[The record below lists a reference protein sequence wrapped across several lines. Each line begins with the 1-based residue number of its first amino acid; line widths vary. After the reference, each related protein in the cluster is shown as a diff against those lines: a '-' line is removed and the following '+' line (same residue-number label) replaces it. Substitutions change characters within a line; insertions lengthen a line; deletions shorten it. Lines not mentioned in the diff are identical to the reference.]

1 MRHATLVVVLGL
13 CLAACDVPRP
23 PDSDATG
30 DASADGQA
38 TCEPGS
44 ALTPFFVQV
53 SFLSEDEPSGLGLFA
68 TGDCQVTYNG
78 PASGARLAAGCEQE
92 LRLQCASDARPVVVG
107 VTLPRDLAGLEAQV
121 GETLS
126 VVVAR
131 VDYVPSG
138 DGTYVALRDLTGAL
152 RAFLVRGPSGQPFT
166 ELGATC
172 PFGFQC
178 PSATF
183 AAADC
188 APVAEEC
195 GQRVWPPLEL
205 RPVAESAPVT
215 LRQGELTS
223 LASGSSTWAFF
234 VSYASHLVD
243 DETSC
248 LDAPTASLA
257 AAIVKQP

>member
-1 MRHATLVVVLGL
+1 MRPGTLAVVVGL
-13 CLAACDVPRP
+13 CLAACDLPVAPG
-23 PDSDATG
+23 SDTSA
-30 DASADGQA
+30 DASDDSLA
-38 TCEPGS
+38 TCAPGS
-44 ALTPFFVQV
+44 ALIPFVVQV
-53 SFLSEDEPSGLGLFA
+53 SFQGEDPPSGLGLFA
-68 TGDCQVTYNG
+68 AGDCQVTYNG
-78 PASGARLAAGCEQE
+78 PATGARLAAGCEQE
-92 LRLQCASDARPVVVG
+92 VRLQCASDARPVVVG
-107 VTLPRDLAGLEAQV
+107 VTLPRDLAGLEAVV
-121 GETLS
+121 GEMLA

-138 DGTYVALRDLTGAL
+138 DATYVALRDPRGAL
-152 RAFLVRGPSGQPFT
+152 VAFLVRGPSGEPFT

-178 PSATF
+178 PTAVF

-188 APVAEEC
+188 SPVADEC

-205 RPVAESAPVT
+205 RPVAESGPVT

-223 LASGSSTWAFF
+223 LAADSSTWTFF
-234 VSYASHLVD
+234 VSYASRLVD

-248 LDAPTASLA
+248 LDAPTSSLA